1 MTGTLHKHIRESVLK
16 TALLHQLKNG
26 QKAPERTARNLREL
40 LQKFNPAS
48 SELFTYDELLIMIKS
63 YSRDD
68 CLNLIIQKL
77 A

>member
-1 MTGTLHKHIRESVLK
+1 MSGTLHKHIRESVLK
-16 TALLHQLKNG
+16 TALFHQLKNG

-40 LQKFNPAS
+40 LLKFSPAS
-48 SELFTYDELLIMIKS
+48 SELFTYEELLIMIKNC
-63 YSRDD
+63 SRDD